1 MFRTKQFLSPENCPV
16 MTVDYLPVLRMEGR
30 VKLPQRRRTKHR
42 VKERKV
48 TALKVREIMQ
58 EGKNR

>member
-1 MFRTKQFLSPENCPV
+1 
-16 MTVDYLPVLRMEGR
+16 MTADYQPVLRMEGR

-42 VKERKV
+42 VKEQRV
-48 TALKVREIMQ
+48 RALKAKEIMQ